1 MQFMSNDS
9 LLNQATNISQFFFF
23 IKSNIVA
30 PKAFNFAYF
39 KYRILRPILKGYY
52 KFFNVFYPGRPWT
65 TPASI
70 LFFEKAL
77 NKDMIGLEYGSGR
90 STLYFAQKLKKLVS
104 IEHYQGWQNKVK
116 KELEVK
122 EINNVDYFLILKEN
136 TPDAIEDIDTEL
148 DKLEGSEPRNDFVNY
163 YNKVNEYPD
172 GYFDFILID
181 GRARVK
187 CGLNAMKK
195 VKSGGIF
202 VLDNSERKRYA
213 PLRNAL
219 KDWPQVNTTTGLTN
233 TTIWIKP

>member
-1 MQFMSNDS
+1 
-9 LLNQATNISQFFFF
+9 
-23 IKSNIVA
+23 
-30 PKAFNFAYF
+30 
-39 KYRILRPILKGYY
+39 
-52 KFFNVFYPGRPWT
+52 T

-104 IEHYQGWQNKVK
+104 IEHYQGWHNKVK